1 MASVTTGR
9 GVAPASA
16 GPASSRPVP
25 ARPSLAAS
33 LHSGRLSRVWPR
45 VLLLTVIVTVWQTVV
60 PRRGQPFMATPLGIL
75 EAIPQVLFNDP
86 RVWPGAAET
95 FGVVARG
102 IGISIVVGTLIGLV
116 MGRVPLLARAI
127 SPYVNGSYATPM
139 IAVLP
144 LFTLWL
150 GFNTSATFAL
160 TVFAAIPPMAV
171 SAYDGA
177 RSIPVRYLEV
187 AQSFGARR
195 RDVWFGIGIPS
206 SLPYLLAGFRLASGR
221 ALSAVVIAEFLIG
234 TGNGLGNHVM
244 RLAQTFRHDQAIVAV
259 LILTL
264 VGLFLAVGVEAIARR
279 VFPWFRRS

>member
-1 MASVTTGR
+1 MAAVTTPS
-9 GVAPASA
+9 APVVRRDRPRS
-16 GPASSRPVP
+16 GTTSRLLM
-25 ARPSLAAS
+25 LAT
-33 LHSGRLSRVWPR
+33 
-45 VLLLTVIVTVWQTVV
+45 VLLAWHVIV
-60 PRRGQPFMATPLGIL
+60 PRFERPYMATPLG
-75 EAIPQVLFNDP
+75 VLRAVPKVLLDDP
-86 RVWPGAAET
+86 KVWPGAVET
-95 FGVVARG
+95 FGVVGRG
-102 IGISIVVGTLIGLV
+102 MVIAIIAGMLLGLV
-116 MGRVPLLARAI
+116 MGRVPLLAHAI

-160 TVFAAIPPMAV
+160 VMFAAVPPMAV

-177 RSIPVRYLEV
+177 RSIPLRYLEV

-244 RLAQTFRHDQAIVAV
+244 RLAQTFKHDQAVVAV

-279 VFPWFRRS
+279 VFPWFRPKS

>member
-1 MASVTTGR
+1 MAQLTTSN
-9 GVAPASA
+9 AATSA
-16 GPASSRPVP
+16 E
-25 ARPSLAAS
+25 ARRARAARAARNA
-33 LHSGRLSRVWPR
+33 RLTKIWPR
-45 VLLLTVIVTVWQTVV
+45 IALLTVIVAVWQTVV
-60 PRRGQPFMATPLGIL
+60 PRLGQPFMATPFGII
-75 EAIPQVLFNDP
+75 EAVPQVLFNDP
-86 RVWPGAAET
+86 RVWPGAVET
-95 FGVVARG
+95 FAVVARG
-102 IGISIVVGTLIGLV
+102 MGIAIVAGTLIGLI

-160 TVFAAIPPMAV
+160 TLFAAIPPMAV

-195 RDVWFGIGIPS
+195 RDIWFGIGVPS

-244 RLAQTFRHDQAIVAV
+244 RLAQTFRHDEAVVAV
-259 LILTL
+259 LILTT

-279 VFPWFRRS
+279 LFPWFRQS

>member
-1 MASVTTGR
+1 MASVTTSGR
-9 GVAPASA
+9 EAPASTR
-16 GPASSRPVP
+16 PAPK
-25 ARPSLAAS
+25 RPSLAA
-33 LHSGRLSRVWPR
+33 RLSTGDLSRIWPR
-45 VLLLTVIVTVWQTVV
+45 VLLLALIVTVWQTVV
-60 PRRGQPFMATPLGIL
+60 PRRGQPFMATPFGIL

-86 RVWPGAAET
+86 KIWPGAVET

-102 IGISIVVGTLIGLV
+102 IGIAIVVGTLVGLV
-116 MGRVPLLARAI
+116 MGRIPLLARAI

-160 TVFAAIPPMAV
+160 TIFAAIPPMAV

-264 VGLFLAVGVEAIARR
+264 AGLFLAVGVEAIARR
-279 VFPWFRRS
+279 AFPWFRRS

>member
-1 MASVTTGR
+1 MAAVTTDQSATPSEGSASTSERPRRAPRPADRKRRGR
-9 GVAPASA
+9 GAN
-16 GPASSRPVP
+16 
-25 ARPSLAAS
+25 
-33 LHSGRLSRVWPR
+33 VWPR
-45 VLLLTVIVTVWQTVV
+45 VILLALIVTVWQTAVT
-60 PRRGQPFMATPLGIL
+60 RFGQPFMATPLGIL
-75 EAIPQVLFNDP
+75 EAIPTVLFNDP
-86 RVWPGAAET
+86 RVWPGAVET

-102 IGISIVVGTLIGLV
+102 IGVSIVIGTLLGLM
-116 MGRVPLLARAI
+116 MGRVPLLAEAL

-150 GFNTSATFAL
+150 GFNTSATYAL
-160 TVFAAIPPMAV
+160 VVFAAIPPMAV
-171 SAYDGA
+171 SAYDGS
-177 RSIPVRYLEV
+177 RSIPKRYLEV
-187 AQSFGARR
+187 AESFGARR

-259 LILTL
+259 LILTI

-279 VFPWFRRS
+279 VFPWFRRT